1 MPRETVLAKH
11 QPTAEPG
18 LHLGEYRRELEGNGG
33 SLDLSAST
41 RRSAFPTDNPR
52 LLTLVT
58 EVFPVPAAA
67 IPKLHAWGLD
77 LRGGD
82 AATIGGKLS
91 YRLRKVL
98 GGIGCGQAGA
108 S

>member
-1 MPRETVLAKH
+1 M
-11 QPTAEPG
+11 
-18 LHLGEYRRELEGNGG
+18 
-33 SLDLSAST
+33 
-41 RRSAFPTDNPR
+41 
-52 LLTLVT
+52 TLVT